1 MNRIVPNSYQ
11 KPNLYTDKLM
21 RFLTGDEWK
30 TLDYA
35 LRRTFGFQR
44 EMDRISVSQ
53 FMNGNGRLDGEGVP
67 VEFGTGLSRE
77 AQIRALNELMRFG
90 ILVEMAPNN
99 KQNHGRLWRLQLEE
113 SEVRFDLIHER
124 AAGRQAAGRK
134 RTEKAREAA
143 AVGHAVDA
151 VERSADQGWS
161 AGQTGGGLWDR
172 PTETKGKPRRK
183 DRRNPVQRGGRKAGD
198 CGLGG
203 TGDVL

>member
-53 FMNGNGRLDGEGVP
+53 FMNGNGRLDGDGVP

-99 KQNHGRLWRLQLEE
+99 TQNHGRMWRLQLEE
-113 SEVRFDLIHER
+113 SEVRFDLIRER
-124 AAGRQAAGRK
+124 AEGRQAAGRK
-134 RTEKAREAA
+134 RTEKAREVA
-143 AVGHAVDA
+143 GQG
-151 VERSADQGWS
+151 RSV
-161 AGQTGGGLWDR
+161 GQTGGGLPDR
-172 PTETKGKPRRK
+172 PTEI
-183 DRRNPVQRGGRKAGD
+183 Q
-198 CGLGG
+198 
-203 TGDVL
+203 

>member
-53 FMNGNGRLDGEGVP
+53 FMNGNGRLDGDGVP

-90 ILVEMAPNN
+90 ILVEVAPNN
-99 KQNHGRLWRLQLEE
+99 AQNHGRLWKLQLEE
-113 SEVRFDLIHER
+113 SELRFDLIQER

-143 AVGHAVDA
+143 GSGRA
-151 VERSADQGWS
+151 VERSVQ
-161 AGQTGGGLWDR
+161 QTGGGLLDR
-172 PTETKGKPRRK
+172 PTETKKKPRRK
-183 DRRNPVQRGGRKAGD
+183 DRRNTVRRGGQKAGHR
-198 CGLGG
+198 GLGG
-203 TGDVL
+203 TGGALCGG